1 MQQLEPNT
9 STSPSLL
16 LDRHLPEK
24 MLISKEK
31 RVFLR
36 ASLGTPFSQY
46 ILIFPRENSRNQ
58 SQAEQ
63 SRNSQTRYL
72 FYLSPVGTKLN
83 YLASNK

>member
-31 RVFLR
+31 RVF
-36 ASLGTPFSQY
+36 
-46 ILIFPRENSRNQ
+46 NSRN
-58 SQAEQ
+58 
-63 SRNSQTRYL
+63 
-72 FYLSPVGTKLN
+72 
-83 YLASNK
+83 